1 MASTYTRGLKSES
14 LPPKHSPRRHV
25 LRPPSPQAATKA
37 HHSRLPQILT
47 LTMVALKIAH
57 ERGELDDA
65 QLQSKLQVRTPRL
78 LAACAGMEF
87 RAALVRTSQAMVQL
101 PALLKRVIDQKE
113 TVLQMA
119 KVYRYASNFLYLGR
133 GFNFPVA
140 LEGYATSCLLFRQ
153 PCRCQPM
160 AL

>member
-1 MASTYTRGLKSES
+1 
-14 LPPKHSPRRHV
+14 
-25 LRPPSPQAATKA
+25 
-37 HHSRLPQILT
+37 
-47 LTMVALKIAH
+47 MVALKIAH